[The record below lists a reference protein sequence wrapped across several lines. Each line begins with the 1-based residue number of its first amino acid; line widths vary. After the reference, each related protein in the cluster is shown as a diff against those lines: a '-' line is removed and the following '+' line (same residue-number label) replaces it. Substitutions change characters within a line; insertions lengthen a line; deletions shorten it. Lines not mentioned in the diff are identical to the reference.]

1 MKRSGYVIIEGNIG
15 VGKSTFA
22 QALANAIKAQGCAAE
37 YLPEPDDKT
46 NPFLDKYYEDPARHA
61 YSMQMHLLN
70 ARFASTRYAQAGALV
85 DRGWFILDRSYYGDI
100 CFANVQSKAAY
111 FTPWECESYLKAHR
125 NMREF
130 IEPPTAAIFLCA
142 PPEICKQRIDK
153 RARPCETGKKPI
165 SVAYLVALDEEI
177 GKLER
182 VLDARC
188 RVMHMPWHL
197 ELTNE
202 QIESQARAVADAL
215 LLHDDGDWDF

>member
-1 MKRSGYVIIEGNIG
+1 MKRSGYVIVEGNIG

-22 QALANAIKAQGCAAE
+22 QALANAIKAQKCAAE

-46 NPFLDKYYEDPARHA
+46 NPFLDLYYADKPAYA
-61 YSMQMHLLN
+61 YKMQMHLLH
-70 ARFASTRYAQAGALV
+70 ARFASTRYAQAAALAH
-85 DRGWFILDRSYYGDI
+85 RGWFIMDRSYYGDI
-100 CFANVQSKAAY
+100 CFANVQNKDGY
-111 FTPWECESYLKAHR
+111 FTPAECDSYLQAHR

-142 PPEICKQRIDK
+142 PPAICKQRIVK

-165 SVAYLVALDEEI
+165 SMEYLVALNEELE
-177 GKLER
+177 KLER

-188 RVMHMPWHL
+188 RVMHIPWHL
-197 ELTNE
+197 DLTYD

-215 LLHDDGDWDF
+215 LSHDDGDLDF